1 MKKILALLLAAVMC
15 LSFAACG
22 ESKSEYVIKLENL
35 INEIGEVTIESETKI
50 MEAEQLY
57 SFLSDDDK
65 KQVSNYSVLQSARE
79 EFDSLTPVVNKDNV
93 IGTWYFTT
101 GWINSSL
108 MERIEIY
115 KGGTA
120 KGCEKGKDISEHWY
134 EYTWEIV
141 DDVLQLKGQDFAG
154 FSGAV
159 HSFTLEMNGDTAEL
173 HSTDGQIIL
182 TNDN

>member
-15 LSFAACG
+15 LNIAGCS
-22 ESKSEYVIKLENL
+22 ESKGEYVIKLENL
-35 INEIGEVTIESETKI
+35 INEIGEVTFESETKI
-50 MEAEQLY
+50 NEAEQFY
-57 SFLSDDDK
+57 SFLSEDDK

-101 GWINSSL
+101 GWIESSL

-120 KGCEKGKDISEHWY
+120 KGCEQGEDISKRWY
-134 EYTWEIV
+134 DYTWEIV
-141 DDVLQLKGQDFAG
+141 DDVLQLKGRGLFG
-154 FSGAV
+154 ESGAV
-159 HSFTLEMNGDTAEL
+159 LSFTLEMNGDTAEL